1 MCVFAYYNSVTFTT
15 CKNTELSPNSLS
27 ATLLL
32 ITITIKSIGTC
43 QKDTQNQDKKRKTIR
58 RSQAT
63 CDKKITPRC
72 LCVLVYGEP
81 TGEWMNEEK
90 RGSQVGRLLVN
101 IARAAAIII
110 IITIFGGLYSY
121 PALPCPDWHDIEY
134 ELGSSFIRNRE
145 SSTKQVSFCKSIAE
159 VEGKWKQTQFER
171 VILSTTDHPPVHW
184 PTIRGEREDVE

>member
-15 CKNTELSPNSLS
+15 CKNTELSLNSLS

-121 PALPCPDWHDIEY
+121 PALPWLTWHWIWIGEQLYPQQGEQHQTSVLLQINRRSRRKIENKPNSN
-134 ELGSSFIRNRE
+134 E
-145 SSTKQVSFCKSIAE
+145 
-159 VEGKWKQTQFER
+159 
-171 VILSTTDHPPVHW
+171 
-184 PTIRGEREDVE
+184 

>member
-1 MCVFAYYNSVTFTT
+1 MFRIYTAYYECVFSPTIIPSLLQRAKTPNYHSIRSLLLWF
-15 CKNTELSPNSLS
+15 LSP
-27 ATLLL
+27 
-32 ITITIKSIGTC
+32 TIKSIGTC

-121 PALPCPDWHDIEY
+121 PALPCPALTDMTLNMNWGAG
-134 ELGSSFIRNRE
+134 LSATGRAAPNKCPSANQSQKSRE
-145 SSTKQVSFCKSIAE
+145 NENKPNSNE
-159 VEGKWKQTQFER
+159 
-171 VILSTTDHPPVHW
+171 
-184 PTIRGEREDVE
+184 